1 MGPFRGR
8 LHIGVFET
16 IWAGGGGTERGT
28 AAQPELCIRPHNLG
42 VAYGYAGLAE
52 DGLRQLEIARRLS
65 PLDQTQAANLSV
77 EGLCHLVAGRYA
89 EAVRAERRA
98 VLMRPNFGT
107 AWRTLTAAAGLA
119 GDLETAR
126 QGLVE
131 CKRLQPN
138 LSIDWVEK
146 YHPLI
151 RSEDRARYIEGL
163 RNAGLE

>member
-1 MGPFRGR
+1 MEELNEALQRNPNFAFV
-8 LHIGVFET
+8 HI
-16 IWAGGGGTERGT
+16 I
-28 AAQPELCIRPHNLG
+28 LG

-77 EGLCHLVAGRYA
+77 EGLCHLVAGRYP
-89 EAVRAERRA
+89 EALRAERRA
-98 VLMRPNFGT
+98 VQIRPNFGT

-163 RNAGLE
+163 RSAGLE

>member
-1 MGPFRGR
+1 
-8 LHIGVFET
+8 
-16 IWAGGGGTERGT
+16 
-28 AAQPELCIRPHNLG
+28 
-42 VAYGYAGLAE
+42 
-52 DGLRQLEIARRLS
+52 
-65 PLDQTQAANLSV
+65 
-77 EGLCHLVAGRYA
+77 
-89 EAVRAERRA
+89 
-98 VLMRPNFGT
+98 MRPNFGT

-151 RSEDRARYIEGL
+151 RSEDRARYIKGL